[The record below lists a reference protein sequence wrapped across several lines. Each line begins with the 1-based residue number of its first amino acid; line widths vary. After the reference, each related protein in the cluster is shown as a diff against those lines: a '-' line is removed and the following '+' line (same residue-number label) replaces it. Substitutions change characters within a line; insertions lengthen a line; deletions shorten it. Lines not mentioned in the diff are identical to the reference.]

1 MTGAIPN
8 NQPIGQK
15 LNPRA
20 NSIPKVLHVSGTR
33 IERITPEARQAWR
46 DLQCCALPSTAAAS
60 PPSSTVCHARG
71 LWCASC
77 TPRQG
82 EIGFAIQLK
91 IPSRVQLPPAAALR
105 RSHTR
110 AEGHRH
116 FRAIHAFSWHTVNL
130 RSAHLA
136 PIIRTPEHFHVFL
149 PPPHL
154 SVRMFGSGGMKRA
167 IGSSN
172 CAAL

>member
-20 NSIPKVLHVSGTR
+20 NSIPDVLHVSGTR

-116 FRAIHAFSWHTVNL
+116 FRAIHALVGIQSTFAVP
-130 RSAHLA
+130 HLA
-136 PIIRTPEHFHVFL
+136 RSSEHPSTFTSFCRLHT
-149 PPPHL
+149 
-154 SVRMFGSGGMKRA
+154 
-167 IGSSN
+167 
-172 CAAL
+172 